1 MFNGKNTKIF
11 QKNDSFNSEEGYKP
25 CFKQSR
31 FETSSDTLMYIL
43 LGIGLACSFSLSLLF
58 WAEKN
63 SFVLR
68 FIEEKTIGFNYFKKF
83 MSFFSV
89 CMNSITFMVYTIVDF
104 YLFVI
109 SLTTKTIGM
118 ETNVEGTQVGPIIDS
133 YAATNHLSAD
143 SMGRRGFTMINSESN
158 QENLGM
164 GSLSNVPVNNTTAR
178 KLVI

>member
-1 MFNGKNTKIF
+1 MFNGRNTKIF
-11 QKNDSFNSEEGYKP
+11 QKNDSFNNEEGYEP

-68 FIEEKTIGFNYFKKF
+68 FIEEKTIGFSYFKKF

-89 CMNSITFMVYTIVDF
+89 CMNSITFMVYTIVDL
-104 YLFVI
+104 YLFVT
-109 SLTTKTIGM
+109 SLTTKTISK
-118 ETNVEGTQVGPIIDS
+118 ETNVEGTQVVPAIDS
-133 YAATNHLSAD
+133 YAATKPSHRLTAWA
-143 SMGRRGFTMINSESN
+143 GEA
-158 QENLGM
+158 
-164 GSLSNVPVNNTTAR
+164 SL
-178 KLVI
+178 